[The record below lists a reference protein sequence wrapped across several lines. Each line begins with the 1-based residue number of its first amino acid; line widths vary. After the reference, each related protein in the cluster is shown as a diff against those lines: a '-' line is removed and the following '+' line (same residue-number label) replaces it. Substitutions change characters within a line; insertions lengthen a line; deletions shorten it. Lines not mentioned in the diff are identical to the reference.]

1 MPDSGSGFTTGFIPN
16 SSLVQIF
23 RDGAAE
29 RASARQPFP
38 ADGFK
43 KGRGKT
49 TAREGKDRIT

>member
-38 ADGFK
+38 ADGF
-43 KGRGKT
+43 
-49 TAREGKDRIT
+49 